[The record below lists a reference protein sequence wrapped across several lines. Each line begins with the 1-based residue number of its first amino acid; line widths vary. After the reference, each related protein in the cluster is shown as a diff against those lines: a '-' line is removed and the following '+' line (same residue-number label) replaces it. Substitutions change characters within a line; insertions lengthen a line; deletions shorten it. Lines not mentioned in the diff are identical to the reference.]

1 MNINGYNLKIN
12 DKLKFLINNY
22 ETNFLPQKE
31 NLFRAL
37 ELTNFNDVKVVILG
51 QDPYPNIDDAN
62 GLAFS
67 VDRDYNLPKSLKNIF
82 IELENDLNIK
92 RNNGDLS
99 DWAKQGVLLLNTKLS
114 VIQNQPNSH
123 QNLGW
128 EELTK
133 KIIYDLS
140 LRGNVI
146 FVLLGKN
153 AQDFSKNIIKEN
165 NIIITAPH
173 PSPLSAYR
181 GFFGSKIFSQIN
193 ENLKTLG
200 YKPINW

>member
-12 DKLKFLINNY
+12 NKLKFLINNY
-22 ETNFLPQKE
+22 ELNFLPRKE

-67 VDRDYNLPKSLKNIF
+67 VNRDYNLPKSLKNIF

-99 DWAKQGVLLLNTKLS
+99 DWAKQGILLLNTKLS
-114 VIQNQPNSH
+114 VIQGQPNSH

-133 KIIYDLS
+133 QIIYDLS
-140 LRGNVI
+140 LRENVI

-165 NIIITAPH
+165 NVIITAPH

-193 ENLKTLG
+193 KNLKDLG

>member
-12 DKLKFLINNY
+12 DKLRFLIDNY

-67 VDRDYNLPKSLKNIF
+67 VNRDYNLPKSLKNIF

-128 EELTK
+128 EELTQ

-193 ENLKTLG
+193 KNLKTLG

>member
-12 DKLKFLINNY
+12 DKLRFLLDNY

-37 ELTNFNDVKVVILG
+37 ELTNSNDVKVVILG

-67 VDRDYNLPKSLKNIF
+67 VNRDYNLPKSLKNIF

-128 EELTK
+128 EELTQ

-193 ENLKTLG
+193 KNLKTLG